1 MNDIAMQAQTKS
13 FQGSF
18 LLFRKKGSALVRGGA
33 AKERTRPPRFRHPTF
48 DSAETEAKR
57 LLGLFPEST
66 FVIIQEVARVKL
78 KPAEAVDEAA

>member
-1 MNDIAMQAQTKS
+1 MTDAPMIPTTKS
-13 FQGSF
+13 FEGSY
-18 LLFRKKGSALVRGGA
+18 LLFRKKGSALVRGA
-33 AKERTRPPRFRHPTF
+33 AVKERTRPPRFRHPTF

-78 KPAEAVDEAA
+78 KPVDQCGE